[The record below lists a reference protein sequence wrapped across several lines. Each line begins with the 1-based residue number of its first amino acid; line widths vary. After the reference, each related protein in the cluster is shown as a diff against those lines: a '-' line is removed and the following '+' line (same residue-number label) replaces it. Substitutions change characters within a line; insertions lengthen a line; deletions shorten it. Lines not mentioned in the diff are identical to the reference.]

1 MSSDRAAFLA
11 ELLLILASMT
21 FLYAGLTRTEIGRWR
36 FAALAAITLLVG
48 PLFVVAAFVA
58 RRLRLWPPAGKV
70 GVALA
75 LLAAITF
82 AQPFGM
88 RVESIETPGA
98 ELYAAA
104 ELDPTATQS
113 ADLLGLPV
121 LDFELYRLDI
131 TGGLAALGECCPPT
145 HEVKARSHVLP
156 GLLMTSSDVVDVC
169 GDEPCWGPD
178 DPYLSVREV
187 SGEWYALLDDPS
199 KIVRA
204 WKLSA
209 GVAST
214 SGVMFWVIAGV
225 AILVLI
231 GRRRVPS
238 SAGAVPGRA

>member
-1 MSSDRAAFLA
+1 MSSDLPAFLA
-11 ELLLILASMT
+11 ELLLILASLT

-36 FAALAAITLLVG
+36 FAALTAITLLIG
-48 PLFVVAAFVA
+48 PFVFAVAFVA
-58 RRLRLWPPAGKV
+58 RRLRSWPAAWKA
-70 GVALA
+70 GVALS

-88 RVESIETPGA
+88 RVESLETPGA

-104 ELDPTATQS
+104 EQDPTATQS
-113 ADLLGLPV
+113 ADLLGLPI
-121 LDFELYRLDI
+121 LEFELYRQDI

-145 HEVKARSHVLP
+145 HVAKARSRVLP
-156 GLLMTSSDVVDVC
+156 GLLTNSSDVVKVC
-169 GDEPCWGPD
+169 GDSACWGPE
-178 DPYLSVREV
+178 DPYLTISEV

-204 WKLSA
+204 WRLSA

-214 SGVMFWVIAGV
+214 WGLMFWVITGI
-225 AILVLI
+225 AIVVLV